1 MEILKVYV
9 NVCGKAVEVEFSLA
23 TDPVE
28 VFNAALK
35 QD

>member
-9 NVCGKAVEVEFSLA
+9 NVYGKAVEVKFSLA
-23 TDPVE
+23 TDPVAA
-28 VFNAALK
+28 FDAALK